1 MASEFTAPRKLARG
15 DVRESFH
22 SGAAELD
29 EWLIKY
35 AWQNQQANNATTYV
49 ITDGERVVGYYAV
62 TMAAV
67 SRHEAPGPL
76 QRGRPS
82 QIPCI
87 LLARLAVDQSYQ
99 GEGLGWELLRDAL
112 LRSVRLSRSIG
123 AAAVL
128 VHCRDEAARAFYQR
142 IGDFLQSP
150 VDDLHLM
157 VPIKALELYV
167 DSG

>member
-1 MASEFTAPRKLARG
+1 MPAELTAPRKLERS
-15 DVRESFH
+15 DVRDGFS
-22 SGAAELD
+22 SGAADLD
-29 EWLIKY
+29 EWFVKY

-49 ITDGERVVGYYAV
+49 ITDGARVVAYYAI

-67 SRHEAPGPL
+67 ARTDAPLDL
-76 QRGRPS
+76 QKGRPS

-87 LLARLAVDQSYQ
+87 LLARLAVDASRQ

-112 LRSVRLSRSIG
+112 LRSVQLSRSIG

-128 VHCRDEAARAFYQR
+128 VHCRDDVAKEFYVR
-142 IGDFLQSP
+142 NGDFLQSP

-157 VPIKALELYV
+157 VPIKALERYV
-167 DSG
+167 D